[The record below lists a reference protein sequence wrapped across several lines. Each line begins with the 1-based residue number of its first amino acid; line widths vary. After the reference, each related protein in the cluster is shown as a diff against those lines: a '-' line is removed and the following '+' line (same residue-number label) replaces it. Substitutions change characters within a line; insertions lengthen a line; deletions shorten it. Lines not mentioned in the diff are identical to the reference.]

1 MTFSAVAT
9 ATIFAISLA
18 LLIARPRW
26 APEWAAAL
34 GGGLLVVVIGVL
46 SPADALATL
55 TGAWDVLLFFLGLGL
70 AAATA
75 DRAGVFRAA
84 AEAAARFGQGSQR
97 RLLIGLYAAGVL
109 VTTVL
114 SNDATALLLT
124 PVSFVVAMRL
134 GVDPRPYAFACA
146 LVANAASFVLPVSN
160 PANLLVL
167 TRVPLPLGPFLA
179 RLLVPSV
186 LAIAVTL
193 AGLLFVFRA
202 ELATP
207 PEAWAEPRVLLER
220 RTRVALFGIALL
232 AVGYVVGSA
241 VGWPLGV
248 VAVIGSLGLLLL
260 DGAVGGWA
268 PRALLAEMPW
278 TLFPLFG
285 GLLLLV
291 DAAERVGLFAGL
303 VQLID
308 ASARLGSN
316 GLPLTLLGVAVL
328 ANAINNL
335 PAGLVAATALGDLPP
350 GVERSDLAAAVI
362 VGVNLGP
369 NLTTTGSLATM
380 VWLILLRRRGVEVS
394 ALEYM
399 RVGLL
404 VTVPALLAAAGG
416 VWLVARLI
424 GGG

>member
-1 MTFSAVAT
+1 
-9 ATIFAISLA
+9 
-18 LLIARPRW
+18 
-26 APEWAAAL
+26 
-34 GGGLLVVVIGVL
+34 
-46 SPADALATL
+46 
-55 TGAWDVLLFFLGLGL
+55 
-70 AAATA
+70 
-75 DRAGVFRAA
+75 
-84 AEAAARFGQGSQR
+84 
-97 RLLIGLYAAGVL
+97 
-109 VTTVL
+109 
-114 SNDATALLLT
+114 
-124 PVSFVVAMRL
+124 
-134 GVDPRPYAFACA
+134 
-146 LVANAASFVLPVSN
+146 
-160 PANLLVL
+160 
-167 TRVPLPLGPFLA
+167 
-179 RLLVPSV
+179 VPSV
-186 LAIAVTL
+186 LAIAATL